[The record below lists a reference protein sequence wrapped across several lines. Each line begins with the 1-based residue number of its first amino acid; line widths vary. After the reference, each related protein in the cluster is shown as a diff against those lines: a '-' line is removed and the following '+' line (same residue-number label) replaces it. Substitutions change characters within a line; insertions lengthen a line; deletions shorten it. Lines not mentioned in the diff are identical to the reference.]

1 MNYAVIVDFS
11 KDPNAYEVKRAKT
24 KASAFIEIE
33 SIENEARSNAVEQS
47 TLDKPYVCKM
57 SNKRFGF
64 IIPKSFISSKDVLS
78 YVKASLD
85 KIEKKHGLSFN
96 GKLNEEDFNF

>member
-64 IIPKSFISSKDVLS
+64 IIPKSFS
-78 YVKASLD
+78 
-85 KIEKKHGLSFN
+85 
-96 GKLNEEDFNF
+96 